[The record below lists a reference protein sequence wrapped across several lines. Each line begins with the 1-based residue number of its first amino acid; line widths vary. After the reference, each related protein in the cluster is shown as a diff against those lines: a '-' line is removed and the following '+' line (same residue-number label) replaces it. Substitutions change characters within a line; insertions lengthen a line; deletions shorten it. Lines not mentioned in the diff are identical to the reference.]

1 MCLED
6 EVYVQKVIKYQQVV
20 FLTTE
25 IAYGI
30 TGGWEVQKVNQN
42 QENQKAFKNQMPN
55 IYIYI
60 CIYICNIYIQDIC

>member
-6 EVYVQKVIKYQQVV
+6 EVYVQKVIKYQQLA

-42 QENQKAFKNQMPN
+42 QENQKTFKNQMPSN
-55 IYIYI
+55 PFKNYY
-60 CIYICNIYIQDIC
+60 QDVLLLN